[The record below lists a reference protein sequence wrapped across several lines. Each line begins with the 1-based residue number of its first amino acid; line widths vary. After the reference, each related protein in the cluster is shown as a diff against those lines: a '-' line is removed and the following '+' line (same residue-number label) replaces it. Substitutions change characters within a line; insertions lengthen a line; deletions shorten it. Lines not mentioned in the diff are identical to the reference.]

1 MQIGTENR
9 KKVMWAGGL
18 GVLALI
24 IVGYEFFG
32 SSSSPVTAAQPAVGA
47 TSTRTANARHTH
59 SGKDKVT
66 EPRLDPTLD
75 LRLLAETENTK
86 YTGSGRNI
94 FVAQAE
100 PIPLPLAPVRVDK
113 ENLQLR
119 PPEPPPPPPPP
130 PIPLKF
136 FGFAN
141 KPGEPKKV
149 FLSSGD
155 DVFIAVEGDIVDR
168 RYKVIHIGPMSVEI
182 EDVLYN
188 NRQNIPLTQAPQG

>member
-1 MQIGTENR
+1 VQIGAENR

-18 GVLALI
+18 GGFAILLI
-24 IVGYEFFG
+24 AYELF
-32 SSSSPVTAAQPAVGA
+32 SSSGGPVTAAQPSATGTSRATAVRR
-47 TSTRTANARHTH
+47 TR
-59 SGKDKVT
+59 SGKDKPVT

-75 LRLLAETENTK
+75 LRLLAETEQTK
-86 YTGSGRNI
+86 YTGNGRNI
-94 FVAQAE
+94 FVAQAD
-100 PIPLPLAPVRVDK
+100 IPTPVAPAIVETPPLT
-113 ENLQLR
+113 
-119 PPEPPPPPPPP
+119 PPTPPPPPPPP

-149 FLSSGD
+149 FLSQGE

-168 RYKVIHIGPMSVEI
+168 RYKVIHIGPASVEV

-188 NRQNIPLTQAPQG
+188 NRQSIPLTQSPQG

>member
-1 MQIGTENR
+1 VQIGAENR

-24 IVGYEFFG
+24 LVVYEFFG
-32 SSSSPVTAAQPAVGA
+32 SSSAPVTAAQPSA
-47 TSTRTANARHTH
+47 TATHSANTRRTR
-59 SGKDKVT
+59 SGKDKVV
-66 EPRLDPTLD
+66 EPRLDPTLE
-75 LRLLAETENTK
+75 LKLLAETENTK
-86 YTGSGRNI
+86 YTGNGRNI

-100 PIPLPLAPVRVDK
+100 VIPQPIAPVVRADDVK
-113 ENLQLR
+113 LT
-119 PPEPPPPPPPP
+119 PPTPPPPPPPP

-149 FLSSGD
+149 FLSSGE

-168 RYKVIHIGPMSVEI
+168 RYKVIHIGPMSVEV

-188 NRQNIPLTQAPQG
+188 NRQSIPLTQSPQG

>member
-1 MQIGTENR
+1 MQIGAENR

-24 IVGYEFFG
+24 LVVYEFFG
-32 SSSSPVTAAQPAVGA
+32 SSSAPVTAAQPSATPTHGA
-47 TSTRTANARHTH
+47 NIRRTR
-59 SGKDKVT
+59 SGKDKVV

-75 LRLLAETENTK
+75 LRLLGETENTK
-86 YTGSGRNI
+86 YTGNGRNI

-100 PIPLPLAPVRVDK
+100 VIPQPIAPVVK
-113 ENLQLR
+113 ETPDVKLT
-119 PPEPPPPPPPP
+119 PPTPPPPPPPP

-149 FLSSGD
+149 FLSSGE

-168 RYKVIHIGPMSVEI
+168 RYKVIHIGPMSVEV

-188 NRQNIPLTQAPQG
+188 NRQSIPLTQSPQG

>member
-1 MQIGTENR
+1 MQIGADNR

-24 IVGYEFFG
+24 LVVYEFFG
-32 SSSSPVTAAQPAVGA
+32 SSSAPVTAAQPSA
-47 TSTRTANARHTH
+47 TAPHSANTRRTR
-59 SGKDKVT
+59 SGKDKVV

-86 YTGSGRNI
+86 YTGNGRNI

-100 PIPLPLAPVRVDK
+100 VIPQPIAPVVKADDVK
-113 ENLQLR
+113 LT
-119 PPEPPPPPPPP
+119 PPTPPPPPPPP

-149 FLSSGD
+149 FLSSGE

-168 RYKVIHIGPMSVEI
+168 RYKVIHIGPMSVEV

-188 NRQNIPLTQAPQG
+188 NRQSIPLTQSPQG